1 MPVSR
6 LTLLTKPGCHLC
18 DEARDVVDTV
28 LDSLVGAGVAV
39 PELHEQSI
47 YDDPELFGRYAE
59 EIPVVLL
66 DGKVHA
72 YWRVDPERL
81 ATAIRAADEEG
92 ER

>member
-1 MPVSR
+1 VSVSR

-28 LDSLVGAGVAV
+28 LDSLVGAGVAI
-39 PELHEQSI
+39 PELQEQSI
-47 YDDPELFGRYAE
+47 YDDPDLFGRYAE

-66 DGKVHA
+66 DGKVHT

-81 ATAIRAADEEG
+81 TKALRANEEG

>member
-39 PELHEQSI
+39 PELQEQSI
-47 YDDPELFGRYAE
+47 FDDPELFGRYAE

-66 DGKVHA
+66 DGRVHA

-81 ATAIRAADEEG
+81 TRAIRGAEDEG